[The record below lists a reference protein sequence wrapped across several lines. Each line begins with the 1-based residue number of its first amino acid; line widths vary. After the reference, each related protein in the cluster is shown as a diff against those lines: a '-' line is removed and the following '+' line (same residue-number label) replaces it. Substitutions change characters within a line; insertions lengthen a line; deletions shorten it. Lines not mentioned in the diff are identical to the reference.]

1 MGGSVP
7 EADPT
12 PVPGVMTDARNG
24 FAALRPTPKPVA
36 YRCSPTPIE
45 ESPPDVVSPLIP
57 VLAVGE
63 LVGCPE
69 RPKLPPRPAPVLTPV
84 VGDDTPLR
92 PEPRPVAPLVPVHTP
107 VVGDVTPLRP
117 APRPSRTCIGAS
129 SSSSPSGG

>member
-57 VLAVGE
+57 VLAVGGPIICPGMPT
-63 LVGCPE
+63 LPSKAAHVLSPVG
-69 RPKLPPRPAPVLTPV
+69 
-84 VGDDTPLR
+84 GNDTTRR
-92 PEPRPVAPLVPVHTP
+92 PEPGPPGPLIPDHP
-107 VVGDVTPLRP
+107 P
-117 APRPSRTCIGAS
+117 A
-129 SSSSPSGG
+129 